1 VIYSWDLTT
10 PANTPEDAPK
20 EWVLKMAYGVIHQV
34 NIIFPAGCAGLAH
47 IKIFRGANQ
56 VWPSNLEGDFA
67 GGDEVISFREFFPL
81 ETEPFQLEAITWN
94 EDDTYDHTII
104 VRLGLLRREYLGA
117 FPPKKR
123 RVGIFRWR

>member
-10 PANTPEDAPK
+10 PANTPENVPK
-20 EWVLKMAYGVIHQV
+20 EWTLEMAYGVIHQV
-34 NIIFPAGCAGLAH
+34 NIIFPAGCCGLAR
-47 IKIFRGANQ
+47 IKIFRGVNQ
-56 VWPSNLEGDFA
+56 VWPSNPESSFA
-67 GGDEVISFREFFPL
+67 GDDEVVSFREFFSL
-81 ETEPFQLEAITWN
+81 ETKPYQLEAITWN